1 MENKQ
6 EKETEMKI
14 YQIINDSLVVEE
26 VFSTRE
32 KAGLR
37 LLEIVQAA
45 KEDSTLFDLLRVETL
60 EVI

>member
-1 MENKQ
+1 MVK
-6 EKETEMKI
+6 KEIKVKI
-14 YQIINDSLVVEE
+14 YQIINDCIVVEE

>member
-1 MENKQ
+1 V
-6 EKETEMKI
+6 KI
-14 YQIINDSLVVEE
+14 YQIINDCIVVEE

>member
-1 MENKQ
+1 
-6 EKETEMKI
+6 MKI
-14 YQIINDSLVVEE
+14 YQIVYDSVVED

-45 KEDSTLFDLLRVETL
+45 EKDSLLFDLLRVETL